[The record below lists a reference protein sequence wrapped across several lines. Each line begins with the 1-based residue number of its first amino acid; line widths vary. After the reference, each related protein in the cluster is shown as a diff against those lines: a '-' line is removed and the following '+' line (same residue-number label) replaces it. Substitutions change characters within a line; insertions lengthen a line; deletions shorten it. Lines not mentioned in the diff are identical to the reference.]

1 MEVIFLDDNRTYIP
15 TGTHTYPA
23 DLNTLGIE
31 PETIVREA
39 INKKI
44 DYKSK
49 KEAPMD
55 NVKGLDNAKMI
66 TEMMDNKLQI

>member
-1 MEVIFLDDNRTYIP
+1 VEVIFLDDNRRYVP
-15 TGTHTYPA
+15 SYTHTYPA
-23 DLNTLGIE
+23 DPNTIGIE

-39 INKKI
+39 INKKE

-55 NVKGLDNAKMI
+55 NVEGMADAQMI
-66 TEMMDNKLQI
+66 TEMMDNKLQL

>member
-23 DLNTLGIE
+23 DPNTLGIE

-55 NVKGLDNAKMI
+55 NVKGLDDAKMI

>member
-1 MEVIFLDDNRTYIP
+1 VEVIFLDDNRTFIP

-23 DLNTLGIE
+23 DTNTLGIE

-39 INKKI
+39 ADIKI

-55 NVKGLDNAKMI
+55 NVRGMADAQMI
-66 TEMMDNKLQI
+66 TEMRDNKLQI

>member
-1 MEVIFLDDNRTYIP
+1 MEVIFLDDDKRYVARA
-15 TGTHTYPA
+15 THTYPA
-23 DLNTLGIE
+23 DPNTLGIE
-31 PETIVREA
+31 PETIIREA
-39 INKKI
+39 VKKD

-55 NVKGLDNAKMI
+55 NVEAMVNAQMI

>member
-23 DLNTLGIE
+23 DANTLGIE
-31 PETIVREA
+31 PETIIREA
-39 INKKI
+39 KI
-44 DYKSK
+44 DPKSK

-55 NVKGLDNAKMI
+55 NVRGMVDAQMI